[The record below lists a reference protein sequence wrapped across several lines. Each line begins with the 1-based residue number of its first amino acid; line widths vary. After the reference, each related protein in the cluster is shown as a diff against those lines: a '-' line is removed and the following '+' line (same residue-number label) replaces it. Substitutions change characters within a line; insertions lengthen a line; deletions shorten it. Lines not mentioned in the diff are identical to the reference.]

1 MLRQSLIAAA
11 CALVSAASTLPA
23 GEPTLAPLSTVRS
36 RTVSTLMTRTYDP
49 VPNASYSPNY
59 RPTYPTAYVTATL
72 VTSLPGAAV
81 CRFLANLMASEIIL

>member
-23 GEPTLAPLSTVRS
+23 GEPSTTQH
-36 RTVSTLMTRTYDP
+36 RTIAHRVYTYDP

-59 RPTYPTAYVTATL
+59 GPTYPTAYVTAAL
-72 VTSLPGAAV
+72 VTSLPGPAV
-81 CRFLANLMASEIIL
+81 CLAFSLMEGC